1 MASMGFTQDSVKK
14 LMNLLDSQEG
24 MDEKTY
30 VELSNAAKYL
40 YEKTGNSTGAVQTA
54 PPPTPDVEYLY
65 QVFDLSNDSD
75 SDSEMGPGAVGRG
88 IRREMERV
96 VHPAIQRAVE
106 QHNQATAARIN
117 RPPTPI
123 IEQRAQT
130 RGVLLDHLAH
140 PAQRRLCNR
149 HKITA
154 LIKLFVSLNYVV
166 PNKGNDNDTKYIQRL
181 YNILTQSGSVS
192 HVEIKRRYYDE
203 RNADMLRF
211 T

>member
-65 QVFDLSNDSD
+65 QAFDLTESD
-75 SDSEMGPGAVGRG
+75 SDSEMGPGAVGRD
-88 IRREMERV
+88 IRRQMERT

-117 RPPTPI
+117 RPPTAVVMI
-123 IEQRAQT
+123 HRQQARQQQ
-130 RGVLLDHLAH
+130 V
-140 PAQRRLCNR
+140 RLCNR
-149 HKITA
+149 HKVTA
-154 LIKLFVSLNYVV
+154 LIKIFVSLNYVV
-166 PNKGNDNDTKYIQRL
+166 PNKGNDNDTRYIQRL
-181 YNILTQSGSVS
+181 YNLLIQTQSVS
-192 HVEIKRRYYDE
+192 EVEIKRRYYDE
-203 RNADMLRF
+203 RNADMLR
-211 T
+211 

>member
-1 MASMGFTQDSVKK
+1 MGFTQDSVKK

-40 YEKTGNSTGAVQTA
+40 YEKTGNNTGAVQTA
-54 PPPTPDVEYLY
+54 PPSTPDVEYLY
-65 QVFDLSNDSD
+65 QVFDLSNESD
-75 SDSEMGPGAVGRG
+75 SDSEMGPGAVGRS
-88 IRREMERV
+88 IMRQT
-96 VHPAIQRAVE
+96 IQRAHPVILRALE

-117 RPPTPI
+117 RPPTPVV
-123 IEQRAQT
+123 QQ
-130 RGVLLDHLAH
+130 V
-140 PAQRRLCNR
+140 RLCNR

-166 PNKGNDNDTKYIQRL
+166 PNKGNDSDTRYIQRL

-192 HVEIKRRYYDE
+192 HLEIKRRYYDE
-203 RNADMLRF
+203 RNAEINR
-211 T
+211 

>member
-40 YEKTGNSTGAVQTA
+40 YEKTGNNTCAVQTA

-65 QVFDLSNDSD
+65 QVFDLSNESD

-88 IRREMERV
+88 IRRQMERI

-106 QHNQATAARIN
+106 QHNQATAERIN

-130 RGVLLDHLAH
+130 RDVLFGTTAAR
-140 PAQRRLCNR
+140 PQQVRLCNR
-149 HKITA
+149 HKVTA
-154 LIKLFVSLNYVV
+154 LIKIFVSLNFVV

-181 YNILTQSGSVS
+181 YNILIQTQSVS

-203 RNADMLRF
+203 RNADMLR
-211 T
+211 